1 MYRIDSLR
9 ELIDKRRMDLEVI
22 GEPETLRVGVLD
34 CEQHV
39 LRWHYSTLGNSS
51 DAHWQT
57 PTMFLEKAMYHSVHY
72 Y

>member
-1 MYRIDSLR
+1 
-9 ELIDKRRMDLEVI
+9 MDLEVI

-39 LRWHYSTLGNSS
+39 LRWHYSALGDGF

-57 PTMFLEKAMYHSVHY
+57 PTMFLSEQNKHGCLLINLYKKQKFNKNRLS
-72 Y
+72 